1 MKKILAIF
9 LSLIFVLGLAGCGDN
24 CLTFDIG
31 EANYINIKVGHTG
44 EEVNIADK
52 EFIQSITK
60 DINSLRFERTSATD
74 GKDDYVYMLTWFEA
88 EDKQI
93 ADIAITEENGYQISH
108 DGYYYKV
115 AADLN
120 IDTNLI
126 GEMLNIAISSSPA
139 PDIGTI
145 SQSEAENIALSKCK
159 VNYDYIKTDFNED
172 DSIWSVEFW
181 ENIAKVPTQTILI
194 DTEGSVVTVRYAE

>member
-1 MKKILAIF
+1 MKKILAII
-9 LSLIFVLGLAGCGDN
+9 LSLIFVLGAGCGDK

-31 EANYINIKVGHTG
+31 EANYINIKIGPTG

-52 EFIQSITK
+52 EFIQSITEN
-60 DINSLRFERTSATD
+60 INSLRFERASATD
-74 GKDDYVYMLTWFEA
+74 GKDDYAYMLTWFGA

-93 ADIAITEENGYQISH
+93 AGIAITEENGYQISH

-120 IDTNLI
+120 IDTDLI
-126 GEMLNIAISSSPA
+126 GEMLNIALSSSPA
-139 PDIGTI
+139 PNIEAI
-145 SQSEAENIALSKCK
+145 SQSEVENIALSKCK
-159 VNYDYIKTDFNED
+159 VNYDYIKTEFNAKD
-172 DSIWSVEFW
+172 NIWSVEFW

-194 DTEGSVVTVRYAE
+194 DTEGSVVTVYYAE